1 MISKESL
8 STWIL
13 GLIAQTL
20 AMLIGSTFTMQFII
34 VCITGV
40 FGILASA
47 ISTYLKFYLIT
58 KANRH
63 QKLNSGGDVNPIEK
77 EED

>member
-1 MISKESL
+1 MVSKESL

-20 AMLIGSTFTMQFII
+20 AMLVGSSFTVQCII
-34 VCITGV
+34 VCITGI

-47 ISTYLKFYLIT
+47 VSTYLKFYLIT
-58 KANRH
+58 KENRH